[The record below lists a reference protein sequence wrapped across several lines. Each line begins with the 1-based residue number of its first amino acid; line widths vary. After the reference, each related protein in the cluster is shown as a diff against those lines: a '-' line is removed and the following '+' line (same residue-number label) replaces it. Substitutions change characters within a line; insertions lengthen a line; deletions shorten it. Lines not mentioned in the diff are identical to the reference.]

1 MPVVANFVMIRGDD
15 PLLIGP
21 AAVELPFK
29 TGGRDAGHTALL
41 IFNVRGL
48 DSLVPVKVNN
58 VIVGSLL
65 PQGKLSLF
73 ATQMVALQGSSLKD
87 GTNELQLEGVG
98 NDQFEIKDVFCFF
111 GQSV

>member
-21 AAVELPFK
+21 AAVELPFN
-29 TGGRDAGHTALL
+29 TSGRDAGHTALL

-48 DSLVPVKVNN
+48 NAQVPVKVNN
-58 VIVGSLL
+58 VIVGTLG
-65 PQGKLSLF
+65 PRGQLSPF

-98 NDQFEIKDVFCFF
+98 NDEFEIKDVFCFF
-111 GQSV
+111 GHSV